1 MIEMLIFFNKQLKK
15 NSRSLQR
22 SDGILREARKFRCA
36 GQRKLLLV
44 AKPVPGK
51 EKL

>member
-1 MIEMLIFFNKQLKK
+1 MLNFYKQLKK

-44 AKPVPGK
+44 TKPVPGK